1 MDSPALFEAG
11 SSWRGGATTAG
22 IGEAIASPGGDR
34 GASVNSRKPGRAR
47 PEGSITPTDLRGD
60 QLGDPLGASL
70 FEASQDC
77 VKLLDLDG
85 RLLAMNVNGLCLME
99 IDDFAPLKGLA
110 WETLWPEQSRTLIGD
125 AVNQAAGGKVARFT
139 AESAT
144 LKGQLKVWDVIV
156 SPVYDA
162 SGRPS
167 QIVSISQDI
176 TEQRRAQEQTAL
188 MSLEL
193 SHRIKN
199 VFAVVDGVIALSAR
213 SEPQSAEFA
222 EKLRKRINAL
232 GRATSYVS
240 PSDVG
245 RGDLPVIPT
254 LHGLLQTL
262 LEPYGALNGPAR
274 QLMIAGAD
282 CPVGQSATT
291 AIALVINELATNALK
306 YGALRSS
313 TGHISLS
320 ITQVDG
326 TVSLV
331 WRETVEIVEMRRPD
345 VSTGFGTTLL
355 EHSVVR
361 LLKGALQREWLQ
373 DGLRVSIQIPLEK
386 LVH

>member
-11 SSWRGGATTAG
+11 FGWRGGATVAG
-22 IGEAIASPGGDR
+22 IGKAMAPPGGNQ
-34 GASVNSRKPGRAR
+34 GAGVNSKKPGRVR
-47 PEGSITPTDLRGD
+47 PEGLIKPTDLRGS
-60 QLGDPLGASL
+60 QLADPVSASL

-99 IDDFAPLKGLA
+99 IDDFAPLRGSA
-110 WETLWPEQSRTLIGD
+110 WETLWPEQSRPMIGD
-125 AVNQAAGGKVARFT
+125 AVDQAAGGHVARFEAECAT
-139 AESAT
+139 A
-144 LKGQLKVWDVIV
+144 KGQVRVWDVIV
-156 SPVYDA
+156 SPVYDGA
-162 SGRPS
+162 GHPT

-213 SEPQSAEFA
+213 SEPQSADFA
-222 EKLRKRINAL
+222 EKLRKRLNAL

-262 LEPYGALNGPAR
+262 LEPYGALNGPTR
-274 QLMIAGAD
+274 QLVVEGSD

-291 AIALVINELATNALK
+291 AMALVINELATNALK
-306 YGALRSS
+306 YGALRSP
-313 TGHISLS
+313 TGHISLN

-331 WRETVEIVEMRRPD
+331 WRETVEVVEVRPPD
-345 VSTGFGTTLL
+345 VSAGFGTTLL

-373 DGLRVSIQIPLEK
+373 DGLRVSIQIPSAK
-386 LVH
+386 LAH